1 MKLNQCI
8 EVLQSSTGG
17 GVFTSENLLEVG
29 FAEEVLGIARAICI
43 KELYPKRNTVHEV
56 YYQTVELKYEE
67 DLQEDDCYTLFR
79 YPIVLNV
86 NAEVDGHQML
96 GTAKGSVAWTR
107 VRSFA
112 HYQNLKAA
120 YGDRIRNENLHYVL
134 EPEAGLV
141 RVFHNS
147 SAVRPKKAVGRSIFA
162 DPLHPLIMFNRQEDE
177 YPITPECLSLVEQYL
192 RMGKFE
198 RYMQRMPNAVANGA
212 DDIVAA
218 QGQPQGQ

>member
-1 MKLNQCI
+1 MTLKECV

-17 GVFTSENLLEVG
+17 GVFTAENLLEVG
-29 FAEEVLGIARAICI
+29 FAEQVLGIGRAICV
-43 KELYPKRNTVHEV
+43 KELYPKRNTVHEI
-56 YYQTVELKYEE
+56 YYQTVELNYEE

-79 YPIVLNV
+79 YPVILNI
-86 NAEVDGHQML
+86 NSEIDGHQYL
-96 GTAKGSVAWTR
+96 GKAKGDVSWIR
-107 VRSFA
+107 VKSFA

-120 YGDRIRNENLHYVL
+120 YGRIRNETLHYVL

-147 SAVRPKKAVGRSIFA
+147 SAARPKKAVGRSIFA
-162 DPLHPLIMFNRQEDE
+162 DPLHPLIMFNRQEDQ
-177 YPITPECLSLVEQYL
+177 YPITPECLALVEQYL
-192 RMGKFE
+192 REGKFQ

-218 QGQPQGQ
+218 QGQPQQQ

>member
-1 MKLNQCI
+1 MKLKECI

-17 GVFTSENLLEVG
+17 GVFTAENLLEVG
-29 FAEEVLGIARAICI
+29 FAESVLGIARAICI
-43 KELYPKRNTVHEV
+43 KELYPKANTVHEV
-56 YYQTVELKYEE
+56 YFQTVPLEYEE

-79 YPIVLNV
+79 YPVVLNV
-86 NAEVDGHQML
+86 NSEVDGHQFL
-96 GTAKGSVAWTR
+96 GTARGGVAWTR
-107 VRSFA
+107 VKSFA

-120 YGDRIRNENLHYVL
+120 YGRIRNESLHYVL
-134 EPEAGLV
+134 EPESGLV

-147 SAVRPKKAVGRSIFA
+147 SAARPKRAVGRSIFA
-162 DPLHPLIMFNRQEDE
+162 DPLYPLIMFNRQEDE

-218 QGQPQGQ
+218 QPQGGSPQ